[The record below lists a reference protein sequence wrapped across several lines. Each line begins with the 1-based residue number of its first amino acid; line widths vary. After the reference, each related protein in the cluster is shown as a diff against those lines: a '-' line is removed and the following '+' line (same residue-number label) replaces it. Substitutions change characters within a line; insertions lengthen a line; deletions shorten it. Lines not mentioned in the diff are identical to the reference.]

1 MLRHIFAIALHLLL
15 NSFFKVFVGRT
26 HHHGLTL
33 ESRKQAHLPL
43 LARSRQIG
51 LGGKKKNCKYSNII
65 NVII

>member
-43 LARSRQIG
+43 LARSRQIS
-51 LGGKKKNCKYSNII
+51 LGEKKRKEKRNIA
-65 NVII
+65 IIQI